1 MSANKTLANE
11 DNQEHIG
18 PDTTGDNIHAK
29 RVASYIWDGSGWI
42 RATAASSG
50 GATEYTDGAA
60 TTANPVGGIQV
71 FDNAGTITAVS
82 DANPLPVDATV
93 NATVDLGD
101 QNIGNASAATQR
113 VVLASDQPVIPVSDN
128 SGSLTVD
135 DGGSSLTVDGT
146 VAVSGTVAVTDNS
159 GSLTVDDG
167 GSSITVDASSLPL
180 PTGAATSANQ
190 STANTSLS
198 TIAGDTTSLDGKLVA
213 DSSDDLDSGAGTDT
227 VKVQGIAVAAS
238 GGHAVITGDT
248 TNGLDVDVTRVSGTV
263 TVDASGSAVPVT
275 DNGGTL
281 SIDDGAGSITVDG
294 TVTANAGTGNFNVN
308 LQDGSGTD
316 ITSTGGALDVNI
328 ASGASS
334 GTQYTEGDTDATI
347 TGTAMMLE
355 GGSNTLY
362 AAPGDSTDG
371 LLVNLG
377 SNNDVSVTG
386 TVAVT
391 DNSGSLTVDDGGS
404 SLTVDGTV
412 AATQSGTWNITNVSG
427 TVSLPTG
434 AATAAKQPTVA
445 TEDGAAVA
453 NPTGYHTLL
462 RRKDT
467 LSATEV
473 SADGDVI
480 AANST
485 SKGEQ
490 YVKATDTDALL
501 TTIDADTSTLAGA
514 VSGSEMQVDIVSSAA
529 IPITDNA
536 GSITVDGTVG
546 VSGTVTVDASGTTV
560 PVSNAGLT
568 ELAAA
573 INGGDL
579 DVNINNVSAALV
591 VVGGDSVDSAIT
603 TANIQPIAGR
613 ASTAT
618 PTAVSADN
626 DAQLLWLT
634 RNGALNI
641 ADGDGSLTVDGT
653 VNLSAAT
660 SPSQTSPSVT
670 TSSTSVLA
678 SNTSRLGATFYNEGS
693 SDCYLK
699 LGATASTTSYS
710 VKISSGGYYEL
721 PFRYTGAIDGITST
735 GTAQLRV
742 TELT

>member
-1 MSANKTLANE
+1 MSANKPLANE

-29 RVASYIWDGSGWI
+29 RVASYIWDGSGWT

-50 GATEYTDGAA
+50 GATEYTDGDA
-60 TTANPVGGIQV
+60 TTANPVGGIPV

-82 DANPLPVDATV
+82 DTNPLPVDATV

-101 QNIGNASAATQR
+101 KNIGNASANTQR
-113 VVLASDQPVIPVSDN
+113 VVLASDQPVIPISDN
-128 SGSLTVD
+128 SSSITVD

-167 GSSITVDASSLPL
+167 GSSLTVDASSLPL

-198 TIAGDTTSLDGKLVA
+198 TIAGDTTSLDGKVVA

-316 ITSTGGALDVNI
+316 ISSTGGALDVNI

-347 TGTAMMLE
+347 TGTAIMLE

-377 SNNDVSVTG
+377 SNNDVSVSG

-391 DNSGSLTVDDGGS
+391 DNSGSLTVDDGGG

-412 AATQSGTWNITNVSG
+412 AISNSSIPVTDNGTTLSIDDGGGSITVDGTFYPATQPISAA
-427 TVSLPTG
+427 SLPLPSG

-467 LSATEV
+467 LSASEV

-536 GSITVDGTVG
+536 GSITVDNAALDDLANGVVELTAYQGGSWTVNIG
-546 VSGTVTVDASGTTV
+546 SAVTVS
-560 PVSNAGLT
+560 P
-568 ELAAA
+568 
-573 INGGDL
+573 
-579 DVNINNVSAALV
+579 SA
-591 VVGGDSVDSAIT
+591 T
-603 TANIQPIAGR
+603 
-613 ASTAT
+613 
-618 PTAVSADN
+618 
-626 DAQLLWLT
+626 
-634 RNGALNI
+634 
-641 ADGDGSLTVDGT
+641 
-653 VNLSAAT
+653 T
-660 SPSQTSPSVT
+660 SPSQSSTSVT

-710 VKISSGGYYEL
+710 VKIASGGYYEL